1 MGDSNEEYKMV
12 VLGSG
17 AVGKS
22 ALTIRLVTQ
31 NFLEEYDPTIEDNYN
46 KTINV
51 DSTPAHLDIL
61 DTAGQDEYSQMQDQ
75 WMREGKGILVVYAI
89 DNWSSFTDVQK
100 YKEKIDRVKENEDYA
115 LVLVGN
121 KCDLEATREVTKE
134 QGQSLATEW
143 GCPFFEASA
152 KTKVNHE
159 ECFFQVVRE
168 IRKLNAKAAARAV
181 SKKEKGLLSKC
192 LIL

>member
-1 MGDSNEEYKMV
+1 MATAEGNEEYKMV

-51 DSTPAHLDIL
+51 DSIPAHLDIL

-75 WMREGKGILVVYAI
+75 WMREGKGRA
-89 DNWSSFTDVQK
+89 FTFYQLTF
-100 YKEKIDRVKENEDYA
+100 YH
-115 LVLVGN
+115 
-121 KCDLEATREVTKE
+121 T
-134 QGQSLATEW
+134 
-143 GCPFFEASA
+143 
-152 KTKVNHE
+152 H
-159 ECFFQVVRE
+159 
-168 IRKLNAKAAARAV
+168 
-181 SKKEKGLLSKC
+181 C
-192 LIL
+192 LIVILRNFGGVRNW

>member
-1 MGDSNEEYKMV
+1 MTTNGTKEYKMV

-46 KTINV
+46 KQVIV
-51 DSTPAHLDIL
+51 DGETAHLDIL

-89 DNWSSFTDVQK
+89 DNFSSFGDVQK
-100 YKEKIDRVKENEDYA
+100 CKEKIDRVKENEPYA
-115 LVLVGN
+115 L
-121 KCDLEATREVTKE
+121 
-134 QGQSLATEW
+134 
-143 GCPFFEASA
+143 
-152 KTKVNHE
+152 
-159 ECFFQVVRE
+159 
-168 IRKLNAKAAARAV
+168 
-181 SKKEKGLLSKC
+181 
-192 LIL
+192 

>member
-1 MGDSNEEYKMV
+1 MATAEGNEEYKMV

-51 DSTPAHLDIL
+51 DGIPAHLDIL

-89 DNWSSFTDVQK
+89 GT
-100 YKEKIDRVKENEDYA
+100 KI
-115 LVLVGN
+115 L
-121 KCDLEATREVTKE
+121 
-134 QGQSLATEW
+134 
-143 GCPFFEASA
+143 F
-152 KTKVNHE
+152 
-159 ECFFQVVRE
+159 
-168 IRKLNAKAAARAV
+168 
-181 SKKEKGLLSKC
+181 LS
-192 LIL
+192 

>member
-1 MGDSNEEYKMV
+1 MMCHYWCKNSNEFIVWLLRSTTGRKMAAAEGNEEYKMV

-51 DSTPAHLDIL
+51 DSIPAHLDIL

-75 WMREGKGILVVYAI
+75 WMREGKGWIFIIYWRHVKSYFCYRQEYWWCMRLVSNHDRKKNFAYIVY
-89 DNWSSFTDVQK
+89 K
-100 YKEKIDRVKENEDYA
+100 
-115 LVLVGN
+115 
-121 KCDLEATREVTKE
+121 
-134 QGQSLATEW
+134 
-143 GCPFFEASA
+143 
-152 KTKVNHE
+152 
-159 ECFFQVVRE
+159 
-168 IRKLNAKAAARAV
+168 
-181 SKKEKGLLSKC
+181 
-192 LIL
+192 

>member
-1 MGDSNEEYKMV
+1 MATAEGNEEYKMV

-51 DSTPAHLDIL
+51 DSIPAHLDIL

-75 WMREGKGILVVYAI
+75 WMREGKGILVVYAV
-89 DNWSSFTDVQK
+89 DNWTSFTDVQK

-121 KCDLEATREVTKE
+121 KCDLESTREVTKE

-152 KTKVNHE
+152 KNKINHE

-168 IRKLNAKAAARAV
+168 IRKLNARPAV
-181 SKKEKGLLSKC
+181 TEEKKSFFKRC
-192 LIL
+192 IIL

>member
-1 MGDSNEEYKMV
+1 MATAEGNEEYKMV

-51 DSTPAHLDIL
+51 DGIPAHLDIL

-89 DNWSSFTDVQK
+89 GTKILKNTLPVIMFILLDNWTSFTDVQK

-115 LVLVGN
+115 L
-121 KCDLEATREVTKE
+121 
-134 QGQSLATEW
+134 
-143 GCPFFEASA
+143 
-152 KTKVNHE
+152 
-159 ECFFQVVRE
+159 
-168 IRKLNAKAAARAV
+168 
-181 SKKEKGLLSKC
+181 
-192 LIL
+192 